1 MKENIFEPNRTRF
14 KSNYCEMK
22 EKIFDRNRTRFKS
35 MAKTH
40 YDN

>member
-1 MKENIFEPNRTRF
+1 MKENIIEPNGTWF

-22 EKIFDRNRTRFKS
+22 ENIFDLNGTRFKS

-40 YDN
+40 HDN